1 MPQPLKKGYNFLVE
15 HVKREA
21 SYQMRTTDVYTDF
34 YGMGFIVSG
43 DRAIITPDGVF
54 FLKAGDI
61 ICTNIGLYHRTASAS
76 DEPYERY
83 GIRFTPKMV
92 ERLIGVIGETTFQEL
107 MSHIGYQLTPKTQ
120 KKVMELYEAMLYEY
134 EHYDTT
140 SELIVEGLLN
150 RLLITV
156 LKERIIY
163 ATLPSQI
170 NVADDIIMNTLS
182 YLDIHYTDN
191 PSIEKLASLAGLSKS
206 HFMKR
211 FKEATGSTYK
221 TYLNH
226 IKVYHA
232 QLLLT
237 RTNKSIAEIADALG
251 FCNANYF
258 SNVFKEFCRVSP
270 LRYRQNARSPVP
282 K

>member
-1 MPQPLKKGYNFLVE
+1 MPQPLKKGYNFFVE
-15 HVKREA
+15 HIKKDA

-34 YGMGFIVSG
+34 YGIGFIISG
-43 DRAIITPDGVF
+43 DRNIITPNGVH

-61 ICTNIGLYHRTASAS
+61 ICTNIGLYHRTTSAS
-76 DEPYERY
+76 DVPYERY

-92 ERLIGVIGETTFQEL
+92 ERLIGVIGEATFREL
-107 MSHIGYQLTPKTQ
+107 MSHIGYQLSPQ
-120 KKVMELYEAMLYEY
+120 NQAKVIDIYEAMLYEY
-134 EHYDTT
+134 EHYDFT

-170 NVADDIIMNTLS
+170 NVNDDIIMNIIA
-182 YLDIHYTDN
+182 YLDLHYAEN
-191 PSIEKLASLAGLSKS
+191 PSIKELAHIAGLSQS

-211 FKEATGSTYK
+211 FKMTTGSTYK

-237 RTNKSIAEIADALG
+237 RTNKSIGDIADTLG

-258 SNVFKEFCRVSP
+258 SNVFREFCRTSP
-270 LRYRQNARSPVP
+270 MEYRKHAQGNS
-282 K
+282 

>member
-21 SYQMRTTDVYTDF
+21 SYEMRTTDVYTDF
-34 YGMGFIVSG
+34 YGMGFIISG
-43 DRAIITPDGVF
+43 DRAIITPDGVY

-76 DEPYERY
+76 NEPYERY

-92 ERLIGVIGETTFQEL
+92 ERLISVIGETTFQEL
-107 MSHIGYQLTPKTQ
+107 MSHIGYQLTPETQ
-120 KKVMELYEAMLYEY
+120 AKVISIYEAMLYEY
-134 EHYDTT
+134 EHYDAT

-150 RLLITV
+150 RLLVTV

-163 ATLPSQI
+163 ATLPAQI
-170 NVADDIIMNTLS
+170 NVTDDIIMNIIA
-182 YLDIHYTDN
+182 YLDIHYAEN
-191 PSIEKLASLAGLSKS
+191 PSIEDLARIAGLSKS

-237 RTNKSIAEIADALG
+237 RTNKSIGDIADALG

-258 SNVFKEFCRVSP
+258 CNVFKEFCRVSP
-270 LRYRQNARSPVP
+270 LEFRKNAQGEH
-282 K
+282 